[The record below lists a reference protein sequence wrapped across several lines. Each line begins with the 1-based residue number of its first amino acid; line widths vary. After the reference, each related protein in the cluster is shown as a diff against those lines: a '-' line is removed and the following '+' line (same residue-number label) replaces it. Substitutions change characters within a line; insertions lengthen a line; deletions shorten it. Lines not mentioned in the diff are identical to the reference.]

1 MKEKILT
8 ILEENRGKSVSG
20 GKMADTLGVTR
31 AAVNKA
37 VASLRA
43 QGYQI
48 EAVTGRGYRLA
59 PECDRLSAPG
69 IRRWLKKDRDRTIL
83 IYDEVAS
90 TNLTAKEVL
99 PECGDGALV
108 LAQRQSMGRGRMGR
122 SFYSPQDMGVYMT
135 IGLHPQG
142 PAEQTVFITVAA
154 AVAVSRAIDTLYG
167 IKTQIKWV
175 NDIYYEGKKVCG
187 ILTEGTVEM
196 ESGGVAHAVLGI
208 GINTRYPKNGI
219 PEELEQKVGILPQ
232 GQGVTKN
239 RLAAEV
245 ANQFDLLYERL
256 YELEY
261 LNEYREKSMLIGRWV
276 TALPIGGEPQDA
288 EVLDIDGRARL
299 VVRTEDGNV
308 LTLSGGEVSI
318 IP

>member
-1 MKEKILT
+1 MKEKILS
-8 ILEENRGKSVSG
+8 ILEENRGESVSG
-20 GKMADTLGVTR
+20 GKMAERLGVTR

-43 QGYQI
+43 QGFQI
-48 EAVTGRGYRLA
+48 EAVTGRGYRLV
-59 PECDRLSAPG
+59 PECDRLSAAG
-69 IRRWLKKDRDRTIL
+69 IRRWLKKNKERTIL
-83 IYDEVAS
+83 IFDEVAS

-99 PECGDGALV
+99 PDCGDGALV

-142 PAEQTVFITVAA
+142 SAEQSVFITVAA
-154 AVAVSRAIDTLYG
+154 AVAVSRAIDILYG

-175 NDIYYEGKKVCG
+175 NDIYYDGKKVCG
-187 ILTEGTVEM
+187 ILTEGAVEM
-196 ESGGVAHAVLGI
+196 ESGGVTHAVLGI
-208 GINTRYPKNGI
+208 GINTRYPENGL
-219 PEELEQKVGILPQ
+219 PEELAQKVGILPQ
-232 GQGVTKN
+232 GRGVTKN

-261 LNEYREKSMLIGRWV
+261 LDEYRKKSMLIGQRV
-276 TALPIGGEPQDA
+276 AVLPIGGEPQDA
-288 EVLDIDGRARL
+288 QVLDIDSRARL
-299 VVRTEDGNV
+299 VVRTEDGSV
-308 LTLSGGEVSI
+308 LALSGGEVSI